1 MRMSLTLDGVQA
13 RGLVALKQPLVWP
26 VWFAVDGEALLF
38 LLGDA
43 RATRNVHAPGPR
55 GGTVPLAW
63 DRTLVAGGLPDET
76 VGIGL
81 AMLYTEGGAQRAE
94 TQAAYAALRGRVER
108 LATGLAA
115 RASGLDP
122 LLGAFGLSS
131 ASALPDPKRLAG
143 GLELDVL
150 EKDEEPDAA
159 ASDAAFRHMAALLA
173 RVVPGASTTIT
184 VPNEPPTAVPPAR
197 PGVRAPIG
205 SMPPIDLRRIID
217 RRVLIDAVFDR
228 APRVVAPSVEEG
240 TVVSSL
246 LQFWSAAAVAP
257 GADVSVRRPLP
268 TRTALRT
275 SLMLSGTVRREG

>member
-1 MRMSLTLDGVQA
+1 MRMSLTFGGVQA
-13 RGLVALKQPLVWP
+13 RGLVSLRQPLVWP

-43 RATRNVHAPGPR
+43 QATRNVHAPGPR

-63 DRTLVAGGLPDET
+63 DRTLVAGGLPDEA

-94 TQAAYAALRGRVER
+94 TLAAYHALQGRVER

-131 ASALPDPKRLAG
+131 APSLPDPKRLAG
-143 GLELDVL
+143 GLEVDVL
-150 EKDEEPDAA
+150 ERDEEPDAA
-159 ASDAAFRHMAALLA
+159 ASSAGFRHMAALLA
-173 RVVPGASTTIT
+173 RVVPGASTTIA
-184 VPNEPPTAVPPAR
+184 VPNEPPHAVQPTRPGAR
-197 PGVRAPIG
+197 PTIG
-205 SMPPIDLRRIID
+205 PTPPIDLRRILD
-217 RRVLIDAVFDR
+217 RRVLIDAVRDR
-228 APRVVAPSVEEG
+228 APRVVAPAVKEG

-246 LQFWSAAAVAP
+246 LQFWSAADVKP
-257 GADVSVRRPLP
+257 GAQVSVRRALP